1 MRRHLKKL
9 KRFRKGTK
17 ESEQLNVERLS
28 KEFGMRDLRNELN
41 EKPLPSRDNID
52 RSRSYRGRTNKP
64 SLCRNFRQSI

>member
-17 ESEQLNVERLS
+17 KSEQLNVERLS

-52 RSRSYRGRTNKP
+52 RSYRGRTNKP